1 MSTPLQPVITKAGLA
16 AIFNEANNGLSAEIT
31 HIVVGTSGY
40 TVLPGTDQK
49 VLRAQVGKYPIAGGE
64 KLTST
69 LLHLTAV
76 ADGPS
81 AFWVRELGFLLSDG
95 TLLAVW
101 SHPTEAL
108 AYKPAGDQLLLAYDL
123 SLAALPANSVT
134 INTSPAGLNL
144 TLAEPLTALACALM
158 GEQLRNLQQQDQIG
172 ELLLL
177 QHILLARLDH
187 LQGRIEQAEQTQ
199 AVSHEGLLSMGITA
213 ADSII
218 ATQTQL
224 TKHLNGV

>member
-16 AIFNEANNGLSAEIT
+16 AIFNTTNSGFAAEIT
-31 HIVVGTSGY
+31 HVVVGTGNY
-40 TVLPGTDQK
+40 TPSYEQK
-49 VLRAQVGKYPIAGGE
+49 TLRNQVAKYPIAGGE

-69 LLHLTAV
+69 LLHLSAV
-76 ADGPS
+76 VDGPG
-81 AFWVRELGFLLSDG
+81 AFWVREIGFLLSDG

-108 AYKPAGDQLLLAYDL
+108 TYKPAGDQLLLAYDL

-144 TLAEPLTALACALM
+144 SLAEPLAALASALI
-158 GEQLRNLQQQDQIG
+158 GEQLRNLQQQDQIDQ
-172 ELLLL
+172 LM
-177 QHILLARLDH
+177 QQQRITLAQVSH

-199 AVSHEGLLSMGITA
+199 AANHEGLLSMGVTA

-224 TKHLNGV
+224 TKHIYGA